1 MEKSASKSV
10 SVAGSGDKDITT
22 VVFIINLAGNF
33 LLIQLIYG
41 GKTDRSLTKNPKG
54 FSLDTNLKY

>member
-10 SVAGSGDKDITT
+10 SVAGSGDKHITT

-33 LLIQLIYG
+33 LLIQQIEV
-41 GKTDRSLTKNPKG
+41 
-54 FSLDTNLKY
+54 